1 MSVDQHIRTRTFICE
16 AKLPLPLPLPLLV
29 PLPLSTFICE
39 TYRTNCPEKTSAT
52 LANMPKSG

>member
-16 AKLPLPLPLPLLV
+16 AKLPLPLLV